1 MNKLVTINPQKATTM
16 GGVETLIRHIQELST
31 DKDVYEFFEF
41 EPKDEHF
48 SESNHVIYN
57 CFGSNKSS
65 ALLRKLLTKKN
76 QWQSIAELGLSNL
89 DIIIIFH
96 PNDLLYVPLS
106 TLQKSKIILVQTNK
120 FDMFFEPI
128 SKLVMF
134 FYDKYINFF
143 TVYTDKDSE
152 VLLKIY
158 PKLKGR
164 IKVIPRGCKLET
176 SNQIATFSK
185 KLVTIARI
193 DEQQKNFT
201 EMIKLI
207 DSLPYAFSLDI
218 YGDGSH
224 DEVSALKNKL
234 KDHKRVFYKGPTS
247 DVATTLTEY
256 AVFVMTSRYEGF
268 GQTLIEAR
276 SQGLPIVAYNNFD
289 ALIWIIDDG
298 VNGYAIENKNLMQFS
313 QKIQNICAD
322 EQQFIT
328 LSSNALKK
336 SVETEKHHVNLLWRA
351 IL

>member
-31 DKDVYEFFEF
+31 DKDIYEFFEF
-41 EPKDEHF
+41 VPKDEHF
-48 SESNHVIYN
+48 SESTNVIYN
-57 CFGSNKSS
+57 CFGSKKS
-65 ALLRKLLTKKN
+65 AGLLRKLLTKKN
-76 QWQSIAELGLSNL
+76 QWRSIAKLELSNV
-89 DIIIIFH
+89 DTIILFH
-96 PNDLLYVPLS
+96 PNDLLYIPFS
-106 TLQKSKIILVQTNK
+106 TLRKSKIILVQTNK
-120 FDMFFEPI
+120 FDMFFEPF

-134 FYDKYINFF
+134 FYAKYIHFF

-152 VLLKIY
+152 ALLKIY
-158 PKLKGR
+158 PKLEGR
-164 IKVIPRGCKLET
+164 IRVIPRGCKLET

-207 DSLPYAFSLDI
+207 DSLPDTFCLDI
-218 YGDGSH
+218 YGDGSL

-234 KDHKRVFYKGPTS
+234 KDNKRAFYKGPTS
-247 DVATTLTEY
+247 DVAKTLKEY
-256 AVFVMTSRYEGF
+256 AVFIMTSRYEGF

-289 ALIWIIDDG
+289 ALTWIIDDG
-298 VNGYAIENKNLMQFS
+298 VNGYAVDNKNLMQFS
-313 QKIQNICAD
+313 QKIQKICAD
-322 EQQFIT
+322 KQQYET
-328 LSSNALKK
+328 MSTNALNK
-336 SVETEKHHVNLLWRA
+336 SVETEKHQVDLLWRA